1 MSSIVKMKYNFS
13 NPLNIAVLFEE
24 NIKSG
29 GGYNQSLNS
38 ALLTKSVDPKI
49 AKFTYITTHKDNTK
63 NLKEYGIDSITYR
76 SNYFSELFTIPLLG
90 PSSMPWNNVRSSQ
103 CLQ

>member
-1 MSSIVKMKYNFS
+1 MKYNFS

-76 SNYFSELFTIPLLG
+76 SNYFSELFTIFLRFIVGSRLI
-90 PSSMPWNNVRSSQ
+90 SI
-103 CLQ
+103 LQKKTIW